1 MSDKKIKK
9 ERKASTLAALLEDK
23 PKRGRPPRAVSRQT
37 VYVSLSPEQKERL
50 SELAGQLP
58 DGLSRSDLPDL
69 AITILS
75 ARFEALR
82 RAVADRE
89 REIPEGVTDLESLYL
104 LWDSPLPTENESEK
118 KWTSIR
124 VSPQQVIEL
133 GRVHGT
139 LNAVFNTNRSQTFGL
154 AMVLLGQYL
163 EDEAV
168 HDPTEAS
175 TLGDLRKK
183 VHGIYL

>member
-1 MSDKKIKK
+1 MSENKDKK
-9 ERKASTLAALLEDK
+9 ERKASTLAALLEEK

-37 VYVSLSPEQKERL
+37 VYVSLTPEQKKRL
-50 SELAGQLP
+50 SELSDLLP

-104 LWDSPLPTENESEK
+104 LWDLPLPAQNDSEI

-139 LNAVFNTNRSQTFGL
+139 LNAVFNANRSQTFSL
-154 AMVLLGQYL
+154 AMVLLSHFL
-163 EDEAV
+163 EDDAV
-168 HDPTEAS
+168 HDPAESS
-175 TLGDLRKK
+175 TLSELRKK
-183 VHGIYL
+183 VRGIYL